1 MKKNKIICCALSLA
15 MAVTLFAGCSKKI
28 ENTSATSTFD
38 YKDKTISGIVTKIDG
53 SKVTVQVNPM
63 SGDGRTPPN
72 APSGNA
78 SGSAI
83 SGGEASEKPDDST
96 SGNNKQSKE
105 APEKPDDSTSGDDKQ
120 GGTPPDMPGGNASGS
135 AIGGGEAPEKPD
147 GNTNGDDKQGE
158 TGVITI
164 NDDSLISVSDISDGD
179 MLSVTFDKNGKITAI
194 SKQDSQKPGENSVN
208 GDNQAPGGQS
218 AKVDSY
224 DSANE
229 YSEDKTVKNKK
240 LSSTGTD
247 ENAALVDN
255 GAKVTF
261 DNVSIDRTSSDSTGG
276 DNSSFYGV
284 GAALLTTDGTSTIK
298 GGSITTDASG
308 AAGVFSYGQGKTYI
322 SDTKITTSK
331 DTSGGIHAAGG
342 GSLYAWNLDVT
353 TNGESSAAI
362 RSDRGGGTMVVD
374 GGSYVSNGVGSPSV
388 YCTAD
393 IAVNNATLTA
403 NGSEAI
409 CMEGLNT
416 IHLFDCDIT
425 GSMKDLDQNDTTWN
439 VIVYQS
445 MSGDSEVGNSTMQL
459 IGGSLTAKNGGMFY
473 TTNTECNILLSDVD
487 IKYSDDNPFFLQ
499 CTGNN
504 NKRGW
509 GTSGA
514 NGSDC
519 VFTAEKQDMKGDIIW
534 DSISKLDL
542 YMKDGSI
549 LKGAVKDDETYAG
562 NGGDGYCNIS
572 VSKDSKWIVT
582 GDSEL
587 TTLSNEGTIVDKDN
601 KKVTIKG
608 TDGKVYVKGDGK
620 YTITVD
626 KYSESADFSNA
637 ATADS
642 WSSHEVK

>member
-1 MKKNKIICCALSLA
+1 M
-15 MAVTLFAGCSKKI
+15 
-28 ENTSATSTFD
+28 
-38 YKDKTISGIVTKIDG
+38 
-53 SKVTVQVNPM
+53 
-63 SGDGRTPPN
+63 
-72 APSGNA
+72 
-78 SGSAI
+78 
-83 SGGEASEKPDDST
+83 
-96 SGNNKQSKE
+96 
-105 APEKPDDSTSGDDKQ
+105 
-120 GGTPPDMPGGNASGS
+120 
-135 AIGGGEAPEKPD
+135 
-147 GNTNGDDKQGE
+147 
-158 TGVITI
+158 
-164 NDDSLISVSDISDGD
+164 
-179 MLSVTFDKNGKITAI
+179 
-194 SKQDSQKPGENSVN
+194 
-208 GDNQAPGGQS
+208 
-218 AKVDSY
+218 
-224 DSANE
+224 
-229 YSEDKTVKNKK
+229 
-240 LSSTGTD
+240 
-247 ENAALVDN
+247 
-255 GAKVTF
+255 
-261 DNVSIDRTSSDSTGG
+261 
-276 DNSSFYGV
+276 
-284 GAALLTTDGTSTIK
+284 TTDGTSTIK

-587 TTLSNEGTIVDKDN
+587 TTLSNEGTIIDKDN

-608 TDGKVYVKGDGK
+608 TDGKVYVKGDSK